1 MAYNK
6 TMNDEKIPQ
15 VVAETIP
22 YQKAVEKFWDE
33 EAQIEFK
40 NYIGVNFALGDMIP
54 GTGGIRKIRW
64 QANGHG
70 KRGGVRVIYY
80 FYNENH
86 PIYLLY
92 AYPKNVQIDLTDG
105 EKKLF
110 RAVVEQLKA
119 IFRKKDGE
127 DHDE

>member
-1 MAYNK
+1 
-6 TMNDEKIPQ
+6 MNP
-15 VVAETIP
+15 
-22 YQKAVEKFWDE
+22 
-33 EAQIEFK
+33 
-40 NYIGVNFALGDMIP
+40 ALGDIIQ
-54 GTGGIRKIRW
+54 GAGGIRKIRW

-80 FYNENH
+80 VYNENH

-92 AYPKNVQIDLTDG
+92 AYPKNVQVDLTPA

-119 IFRKKDGE
+119 TFRAKDGE
-127 DHDE
+127 HHE

>member
-1 MAYNK
+1 
-6 TMNDEKIPQ
+6 MNEEKIPQ
-15 VVAETIP
+15 VVVETIP
-22 YQKAVEKFWDE
+22 YQKAVEQFWDE
-33 EAQIEFK
+33 ETQIEFK
-40 NYIGVNFALGDMIP
+40 NYIGMNPALGDIIP
-54 GTGGIRKIRW
+54 GAGGIRKIRW

-80 FYNENH
+80 VYNENH

-92 AYPKNVQIDLTDG
+92 AYPKNVQVDLMPA

-119 IFRKKDGE
+119 TFRAKDGE
-127 DHDE
+127 HHE

>member
-1 MAYNK
+1 
-6 TMNDEKIPQ
+6 MNEEKIPQ
-15 VVAETIP
+15 VGVETIP
-22 YQKAVEKFWDE
+22 YQKAGEQFWDE
-33 EAQIEFK
+33 ETQIEFK
-40 NYIGVNFALGDMIP
+40 NYIGMNPALGDIIP
-54 GTGGIRKIRW
+54 GAGGIRKIRW

-80 FYNENH
+80 VYNENH

-92 AYPKNVQIDLTDG
+92 AYPKNVQVDLMPA

-119 IFRKKDGE
+119 TFRAKDGE
-127 DHDE
+127 HHE